1 MKAVVKTGL
10 EERQHVVATLHGVR
24 RAVESSG
31 LDVHFRVW
39 ADLMKL
45 VLYGSISSNTGQESM
60 QMPVS
65 VLCGWKM
72 K

>member
-31 LDVHFRVW
+31 LDVHFR

-45 VLYGSISSNTGQESM
+45 VLYGSICSNTGQESM